1 MIHLCSSN
9 IMVGIFVFCFGF
21 VGSLVVGVGCFGY
34 YLWGM
39 VFCSI
44 WDVYGL

>member
-1 MIHLCSSN
+1 MNHLCSSS
-9 IMVGIFVFCFGF
+9 IVPVGIFGVGFVESLVIEVRCFGF
-21 VGSLVVGVGCFGY
+21 

-39 VFCSI
+39 VFYSI

>member
-1 MIHLCSSN
+1 MIRLCSSN
-9 IMVGIFVFCFGF
+9 IVVGIFGVGF
-21 VGSLVVGVGCFGY
+21 VGSLVIRVRCFGF

-39 VFCSI
+39 AFYSI